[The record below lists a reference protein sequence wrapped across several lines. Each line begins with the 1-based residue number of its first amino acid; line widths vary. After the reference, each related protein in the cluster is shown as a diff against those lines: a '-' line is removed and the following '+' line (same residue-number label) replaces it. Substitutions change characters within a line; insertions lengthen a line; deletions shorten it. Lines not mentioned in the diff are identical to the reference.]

1 MVWLSTRIRMNQSL
15 KIRVEFNKGRV
26 GMPLPKLVAA
36 ASGTV
41 RFLDLLARDLGIQ
54 SDPSNW
60 VAERFENGSVD
71 FDCRLARPLA
81 PASLALGRRA
91 LRQVFTDRYDDPEV
105 ASLIRSETRRQF
117 ARIAEPLDSDE
128 TARFGLY
135 TEQGPNP
142 EEWYVLGHERF
153 QELDAVAEAG
163 PREVW
168 GEVQG
173 VVHAFF
179 KEVERPYLKIR
190 ELSTRQLVNCYFEPA
205 MYGAA
210 VEILSDPQAV
220 VFVEGWLKEDRETG
234 QVTDIE
240 VTDFRLAP
248 EFSLASYR
256 AGLGAVPDY
265 TGALSTSEFIDRMRH
280 HGQ

>member
-1 MVWLSTRIRMNQSL
+1 MVWLPSRIRMNQSL

-26 GMPLPKLVAA
+26 GMPLPKLVA
-36 ASGTV
+36 
-41 RFLDLLARDLGIQ
+41 
-54 SDPSNW
+54 
-60 VAERFENGSVD
+60 
-71 FDCRLARPLA
+71 
-81 PASLALGRRA
+81 
-91 LRQVFTDRYDDPEV
+91 
-105 ASLIRSETRRQF
+105 
-117 ARIAEPLDSDE
+117 
-128 TARFGLY
+128 
-135 TEQGPNP
+135 
-142 EEWYVLGHERF
+142 
-153 QELDAVAEAG
+153 AEAG

-220 VFVEGWLKEDRETG
+220 VFVEGWLREDRETG

-248 EFSLASYR
+248 EFPLASYR